1 MEKQRESKTGGG
13 VGFYIK
19 EQMLFKVRHDL
30 GTITESIEIIWIELQ
45 GRSKNMP
52 FLTGVV
58 YQASSNETEKLVLL
72 EKFEYILSEIYMNR
86 NGNGVI
92 ILAGDV
98 NIDLLDGSKE
108 SQCRYKDILH
118 LFSLYQHINNP
129 TRK

>member
-1 MEKQRESKTGGG
+1 
-13 VGFYIK
+13 
-19 EQMLFKVRHDL
+19 
-30 GTITESIEIIWIELQ
+30 
-45 GRSKNMP
+45 MP

-58 YQASSNETEKLVLL
+58 YQPSSNETEKLVWL

-86 NGNGVI
+86 NGVI

-98 NIDLLDGSKE
+98 NMDLLDGNKE

-118 LFSLYQHINNP
+118 LFSLYQHISNP

>member
-1 MEKQRESKTGGG
+1 
-13 VGFYIK
+13 
-19 EQMLFKVRHDL
+19 MLFKVRHDL

-86 NGNGVI
+86 NGVI

-98 NIDLLDGSKE
+98 NIDLLVGVKNHNVGIKTFCICFLCIS
-108 SQCRYKDILH
+108 I
-118 LFSLYQHINNP
+118 
-129 TRK
+129 